1 MLTKIVRFLKETV
14 TIDNSLVAMLLVL
27 FGVVQVVTR
36 L

>member
-1 MLTKIVRFLKETV
+1 MLAKIVSFLKETV
-14 TIDNSLVAMLLVL
+14 KVDNSLVAMLLLL

>member
-1 MLTKIVRFLKETV
+1 MLAKIVGFLKETV
-14 TIDNSLVAMLLVL
+14 TVDNSLVAMLLLL

>member
-1 MLTKIVRFLKETV
+1 MLEKIAMFLKETV
-14 TIDNSLVAMLLVL
+14 TVDNSLVAMLLLL

>member
-1 MLTKIVRFLKETV
+1 MLAVIVKTLKEYIT
-14 TIDNSLVAMLLVL
+14 TENSLAAMLVLL

>member
-1 MLTKIVRFLKETV
+1 MLGKIVRFLKETV

>member
-1 MLTKIVRFLKETV
+1 MLTKIVRFFKETV
-14 TIDNSLVAMLLVL
+14 TVDNSLVAMLLVL

>member
-1 MLTKIVRFLKETV
+1 MLEKIVMFLKETV
-14 TIDNSLVAMLLVL
+14 TVDNSLVAMLLLL

>member
-14 TIDNSLVAMLLVL
+14 TIDNSLVAMLLLL

>member
-1 MLTKIVRFLKETV
+1 MLAKIVKFLKETV
-14 TIDNSLVAMLLVL
+14 TVDNSLVAMLLLL